1 VPADLVVRFDASDH
15 ARRWCSL
22 KANGGHITDAD
33 NGRDA
38 CVDCLPVHA
47 VRLPQQSR
55 LGRFT
60 LRMTSDNSICSA
72 IILALL
78 GGLFGTPVSA
88 DASADR
94 ITFIYAG
101 ALRVAP
107 TQGVLA
113 QRLSSP
119 PGEERFPRFSPHG
132 QHIAFTGN
140 YDGSLDVYVA
150 PAMGGATMDRGAAE
164 DVAVR
169 DGPPVSDDADPAPS
183 AAAPQN
189 HRSRMLDLGGRR
201 TEIVEWGSGDSHIV
215 LIHGA
220 NISPHMFDT
229 FAPRFSSR
237 YHVVAYARRGHG
249 KATPPS
255 GPFDIDDLAADLRI
269 VMDSLGIQRAVLMGH
284 SFGGNEIT
292 RFAAVHPDRVASLVY
307 LDAHFDMGRN
317 PYYEQAMESVVTPDC
332 VATMKTGSDLKKC
345 AADYLYPPIEWTRA
359 DEELIADMVVDTA
372 GAPVYR
378 TAADHVVPSL
388 TQVNTSYAREYDRIK
403 APALFLMSDTYLSV
417 VTADTAW
424 NRRFTE
430 WHETSGYIQA
440 RQWWMDQI
448 RAAMPSA
455 RITILD
461 GTSHDMIVSFDS
473 TYDEVNRFLAGLSR

>member
-1 VPADLVVRFDASDH
+1 
-15 ARRWCSL
+15 
-22 KANGGHITDAD
+22 
-33 NGRDA
+33 
-38 CVDCLPVHA
+38 
-47 VRLPQQSR
+47 
-55 LGRFT
+55 
-60 LRMTSDNSICSA
+60 MTSDNSICSA

-78 GGLFGTPVSA
+78 GGLVGTPVSA
-88 DASADR
+88 QVNARMFRDPDVSADR
-94 ITFIYAG
+94 LTFVHAG
-101 ALRVAP
+101 DLWVAP
-107 TQGVLA
+107 KQAGLA
-113 QRLSSP
+113 QRPNSP
-119 PGEERFPRFSPHG
+119 PGEERFPRFSPDG
-132 QHIAFTGN
+132 QHIAFTAN
-140 YDGSLDVYVA
+140 YDGNPDVYVV
-150 PAMGGATMDRGAAE
+150 PAMGGAAVNDEVRSPLDERGVLVNEGDYVLAVNDVPLDVRLDPAA
-164 DVAVR
+164 AQ

-255 GPFDIDDLAADLRI
+255 GPFDIDDLTADLRI